1 MYDYNCF
8 HRSECHNNT
17 NNNDSLVFVSEF
29 QPINDEYNPIKGD
42 DIMESYILKN
52 SLGTTATSY
61 IKKYNIGQIISASNK
76 HCSTGVADADLDGD
90 RDIKKEY
97 EKLIRFT
104 SKPWQ
109 YLYDT
114 MKGRA
119 TRNSIDNSSHCFVV
133 SVLEPYYS
141 GNLYMLCFT
150 LVLLQGSSISI
161 NRSILY
167 N

>member
-1 MYDYNCF
+1 
-8 HRSECHNNT
+8 
-17 NNNDSLVFVSEF
+17 
-29 QPINDEYNPIKGD
+29 
-42 DIMESYILKN
+42 MESYILKN
-52 SLGTTATSY
+52 SLGTTATSC
-61 IKKYNIGQIISASNK
+61 IKKYNIGQIISSSNK
-76 HCSTGVADADLDGD
+76 HCTTGVADADLDGD
-90 RDIKKEY
+90 GDGDINIEY

-119 TRNSIDNSSHCFVV
+119 TRNSIDTTSHCFVV

-150 LVLLQGSSISI
+150 LVLPQDSSISI
-161 NRSILY
+161 NISILY